1 MRFKIAEG
9 ENQDGQRAI
18 KGILCELRSLQG
30 ATPAVLEAIL
40 GREKG
45 FIVMDIIK
53 NNDKKNK

>member
-1 MRFKIAEG
+1 M
-9 ENQDGQRAI
+9 
-18 KGILCELRSLQG
+18 
-30 ATPAVLEAIL
+30 PAVLEAIL